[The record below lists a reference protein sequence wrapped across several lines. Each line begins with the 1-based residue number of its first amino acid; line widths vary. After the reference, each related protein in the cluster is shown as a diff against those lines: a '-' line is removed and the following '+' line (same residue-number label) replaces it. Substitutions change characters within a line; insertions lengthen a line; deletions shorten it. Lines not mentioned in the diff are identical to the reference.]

1 MSHSLRSIATEEE
14 YRKYK
19 ETKAVDSPCVLCSQE
34 PIQTFK
40 YWKITKNDFP
50 YDLIAETHHMI
61 SPIRHAKELELT
73 EEEKSELL
81 EIKANSLNFY
91 DAILESTP
99 RMKTVPAHHHLH
111 IFVTKDIASNLCL
124 S

>member
-1 MSHSLRSIATEEE
+1 MSHSLRS
-14 YRKYK
+14 
-19 ETKAVDSPCVLCSQE
+19 KALEQIYSDFKKSGGMDNRCVICDQE
-34 PIQTFK
+34 PIKTFK

-61 SPIRHAKELELT
+61 SPIRHAKESELT

-99 RMKTVPAHHHLH
+99 RMKTIPTHHHLH
-111 IFVTKDIASNLCL
+111 IFVTKDIASNP
-124 S
+124 